1 MPTVTRKTTVT
12 AGGEKAE
19 GSQTAEYVVYFL
31 FGILEI
37 LLAFRLVFKLSGAN
51 PGSGFVNFIYS
62 ITQIFNMP
70 FAGIFH
76 RTTAPGAETIAVFEP
91 STLVAMVVYAI
102 LAWGVTQLI
111 LILSRR
117 PIED

>member
-1 MPTVTRKTTVT
+1 MATVTRKTTVT

-31 FGILEI
+31 FGLLEI
-37 LLAFRLVFKLSGAN
+37 LLAFRLVFKLTGAN
-51 PGSGFVNFIYS
+51 PVSGFVSFIYS
-62 ITQIFNMP
+62 LTQIFILP
-70 FAGIFH
+70 FSGIFR
-76 RTTAPGAETIAVFEP
+76 RTTAPGVETTAILEP
-91 STLVAMVVYAI
+91 STLVAMVVYAT
-102 LAWGVTQLI
+102 LAWGIGQLI